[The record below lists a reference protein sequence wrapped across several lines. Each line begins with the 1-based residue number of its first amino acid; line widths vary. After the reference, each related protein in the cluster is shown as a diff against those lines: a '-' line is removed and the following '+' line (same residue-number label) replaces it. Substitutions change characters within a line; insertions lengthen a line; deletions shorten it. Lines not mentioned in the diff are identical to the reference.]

1 MSRHRALSLDD
12 TNYDSD
18 EIDYGS
24 SYDGSY
30 SASPSL
36 SQYIYNR
43 NQQQKTNLATL
54 VNKNDSQLVAEC
66 IKSIEAIVGRDVFP
80 NDAMVDAIRACNYN
94 VETAIDHLYEQF
106 PEDMS
111 QETTVSTSSMI
122 PIKISK
128 TTKNKK
134 QKQKETT
141 KQKQQP
147 ISAQQAT
154 SSTTVAIAT
163 EKKAEKDDAPDAL
176 LMKTLGRG
184 SSPAAVP
191 GRGTSLILGQARAAS
206 TGRGLLTLSRGR
218 GTAPA
223 LSLGRGRGSN
233 ISIPSGLSVALQKK
247 AELEQIEKLD
257 EQASNITEEIA
268 KKADI
273 ISDEEYKRS
282 SSLVSE
288 IAANVPSDKLMDE
301 NQQKEN
307 MQMKPSPLA
316 QCLIQKLT
324 DTSFVYNFLHGQSL
338 NIINTNKQTT
348 NSIFRFDEPSPDDIA
363 LAAREQSKISHKPE
377 NTKFKPIV
385 KKQPVKS
392 NKPAKSDLSAQL
404 EEKMVIPEEK
414 HTPKSENIPAIVTK
428 VKRPAPKDEQKK
440 RINVVIIGH
449 VDAGKSTLM
458 GHLLVQTGMVS
469 DKMIHKY
476 KKESQEKGKASFAYA
491 WILDEHSEERER
503 GVTIDVGVRYF
514 ETPSKHVTILD
525 APGHRD
531 FIPNM
536 ITGTSQADLAILV
549 VDSSPNA
556 FESGFHSGGQTKEH
570 LILARSLGINEVLV
584 VVNKLDMV
592 DWDKRR
598 YDDICRKLGQFM
610 KQIGFKEKDV
620 VYIPASGLNG
630 INLVENVSKVTT
642 LDPKTNPA
650 AADAT
655 KLAQWYHGPSIIEYI
670 DQYNP
675 INRDV
680 EKPFRLSIN
689 EVYKTLATGVT
700 VAGRI
705 DSGHVSVDDQLLLV
719 PLNELCVV
727 KTILRHK
734 ESVATAYAGD
744 NVELG
749 LAKIEKNMLKPGDI
763 LCDPIDKPIKTAKRF
778 EARIVTFEL
787 DAPIT
792 VGTQV
797 DLHLHNIN
805 QPAVICRL
813 KCTLNKQQEVVK
825 RKPRLLTANTTAIVE
840 IKLAYKK
847 QVIPIEKY
855 ADFPTFGRFMLRA
868 GGKTIAAG
876 LVTEIL

>member
-163 EKKAEKDDAPDAL
+163 EKK
-176 LMKTLGRG
+176 
-184 SSPAAVP
+184 
-191 GRGTSLILGQARAAS
+191 
-206 TGRGLLTLSRGR
+206 
-218 GTAPA
+218 
-223 LSLGRGRGSN
+223 
-233 ISIPSGLSVALQKK
+233 
-247 AELEQIEKLD
+247 
-257 EQASNITEEIA
+257 
-268 KKADI
+268 
-273 ISDEEYKRS
+273 
-282 SSLVSE
+282 
-288 IAANVPSDKLMDE
+288 
-301 NQQKEN
+301 
-307 MQMKPSPLA
+307 
-316 QCLIQKLT
+316 
-324 DTSFVYNFLHGQSL
+324 
-338 NIINTNKQTT
+338 
-348 NSIFRFDEPSPDDIA
+348 DDIA